1 MTIGELIKQYLRQTG
16 QSYQQLADKCHVSK
30 AYISLLVNGRNPKT
44 GKPIR
49 PTIETYSDIAA
60 AMGMSIDELFATID
74 DAPVTLKRSSTDTWA
89 AREALMRDPARRT
102 LLELAERGTAKDV
115 QQVAAL
121 IDALKAT
128 NPDFGGD
135 DD

>member
-1 MTIGELIKQYLRQTG
+1 MTIGELIKQYLKQTG
-16 QSYQQLADKCHVSK
+16 QTYQQLADKCNVSK
-30 AYISLLVNGRNPKT
+30 AYISMLVNGKNPKT

-60 AMGMSIDELFATID
+60 AMGMTIDQLFNIID
-74 DAPVTLKRSSTDTWA
+74 DAPVTLKSNTADTWA

-128 NPDFGGD
+128 NPEFGGD